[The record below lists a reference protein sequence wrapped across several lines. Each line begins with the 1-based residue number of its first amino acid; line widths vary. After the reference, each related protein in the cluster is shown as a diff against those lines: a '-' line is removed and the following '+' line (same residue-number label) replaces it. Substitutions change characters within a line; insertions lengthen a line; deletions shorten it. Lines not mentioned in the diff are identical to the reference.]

1 MVSIL
6 NVICLR
12 TPSRKFVKKQRNM
25 KTFFKNLSIQ
35 KIEFQ
40 SNNPE
45 VSLWCSHEID
55 DEIVESELII
65 DQSELNRLVG
75 KIQQI
80 TQKMDFFNSFKQAFF
95 QNELVYYFFDIKH
108 TDYKEII
115 IPILEGN
122 SVLRQI
128 CA

>member
-1 MVSIL
+1 M
-6 NVICLR
+6 NVNKLR
-12 TPSRKFVKKQRNM
+12 IKGRNFVKKQLNM

-45 VSLWCSHEID
+45 VSIWCSHEIGN
-55 DEIVESELII
+55 EIVESELII

-80 TQKMDFFNSFKQAFF
+80 TQKLDFFNNFKQAIF
-95 QNELVYYFFDIKH
+95 QNDMVYYFFDIKH

-115 IPILEGN
+115 IPFLAGN
-122 SVLRQI
+122 AVLRQI